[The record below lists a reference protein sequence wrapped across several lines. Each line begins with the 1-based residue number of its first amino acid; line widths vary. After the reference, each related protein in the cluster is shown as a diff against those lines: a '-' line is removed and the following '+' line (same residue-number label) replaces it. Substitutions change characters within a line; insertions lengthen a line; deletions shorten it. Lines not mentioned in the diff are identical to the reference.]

1 MACSSSRPR
10 FAALP
15 GSLSSISA
23 KILSR
28 PTRLF
33 NSRPNVLNAR
43 THARARAHTHT
54 HTPCKSMSAG
64 SSEGHANT
72 RLMLP
77 RDRHGLANIH
87 STALHAV
94 ERQLVC

>member
-33 NSRPNVLNAR
+33 NSRPNVLNA
-43 THARARAHTHT
+43 HTHT
-54 HTPCKSMSAG
+54 HTHTHAPCKSMSAG